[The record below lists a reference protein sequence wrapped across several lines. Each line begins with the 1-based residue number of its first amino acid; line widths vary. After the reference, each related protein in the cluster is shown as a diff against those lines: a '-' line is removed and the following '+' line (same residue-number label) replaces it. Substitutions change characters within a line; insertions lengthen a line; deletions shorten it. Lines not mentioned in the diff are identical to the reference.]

1 MFSLAGKISGI
12 ANGHDEEKPG
22 QHSSD
27 IRKPHPQR
35 EMAPAHR
42 KSNVDAKEKKSLP
55 IARIEVDDIFLG
67 DGVDYVVP
75 SKDMSQSPVSEDM
88 EESPRIREKQ
98 SYFSEPV
105 YGPIPPPE
113 TAQAW
118 QQTVSSF

>member
-1 MFSLAGKISGI
+1 
-12 ANGHDEEKPG
+12 
-22 QHSSD
+22 
-27 IRKPHPQR
+27 
-35 EMAPAHR
+35 
-42 KSNVDAKEKKSLP
+42 AKEKKSLP
-55 IARIEVDDIFLG
+55 IARIEVDDIFVG

-105 YGPIPPPE
+105 YGPIPPTE

-118 QQTVSSF
+118 QQTNRYDAIQAQMVAAGYQGEWSEYQYTEQLAYPEQYLQQN

>member
-42 KSNVDAKEKKSLP
+42 KNNVDAKEKKSLP
-55 IARIEVDDIFLG
+55 IARIEADDIFLG
-67 DGVDYVVP
+67 DGVDYAVP